1 MNANPL
7 HTNCRSCRACGY
19 KTFDEAEYYKHVVE
33 HIKHIAEVRAACQF
47 SKTTDEHI
55 LKWVSY
61 FVEPN
66 EIGNIL
72 LIVGDVI

>member
-7 HTNCRSCRACGY
+7 QNLRVCRSCRACGY
-19 KTFDEAEYYKHVVE
+19 TTFDETEYYKHVVG
-33 HIKHIAEVRAACQF
+33 HIKHIVEVRAACQF
-47 SKTTDEHI
+47 PKPTDEHI

-61 FVEPN
+61 FVEQD

-72 LIVGDVI
+72 KFIN

>member
-7 HTNCRSCRACGY
+7 HSNCRSCRACGY
-19 KTFDEAEYYKHVVE
+19 KTFDAAEYSKHVVE
-33 HIKHIAEVRAACQF
+33 HIKHIVEVRAACQF
-47 SKTTDEHI
+47 SKPTDEHI

-72 LIVGDVI
+72 KYIN